1 MTMKKLFYLLNG
13 LLLTAALAACSSEY
27 DDPPEQ
33 PNSHQN
39 EVPIVDSLGTET
51 SQDNKSLYG
60 KWYLFRQDGYN
71 FYMEKLELGEDGTF
85 VIKTNGFI
93 HSNQPRTE
101 KCTYRITEGF
111 KYDEETHMDKAT
123 VYVYHRKISYN
134 SHNEN
139 DSTRCDFYLKGDT
152 LMFRYYETSDS
163 YFFNILVNAGS
174 KPEKWYVRDTNI
186 EDTYTT
192 ISPIQAS
199 DDVEAFFNEA
209 LPTICDSTGLGNWV
223 KYIGDFRL
231 EEPVEL
237 MGFNIISDQET
248 FESKYIG
255 NKTLPHIDFNK
266 YCIIFGR
273 YLLGVE
279 ETINYIDIQPIDND
293 YYVILHTTDPT
304 SDNYEVSYSAGEPHY
319 YYNGIEGRLKSFWGI
334 FPKDLPVIWSVF
346 SERSDVLRLH
356 PVEVNNSVKD
366 FLNEALPND
375 KGVSTFRFHE
385 KNEKEFLAINSQQ
398 ELEEAY
404 RGEADLPAIDFNKH
418 TLIIGKA
425 YMPGKYYHVKSM
437 EIHDYNGNLMLY
449 VQTDNPESLFWMAY
463 NMYFWALFPKIEQE
477 IASISIIPE
486 N

>member
-1 MTMKKLFYLLNG
+1 M
-13 LLLTAALAACSSEY
+13 
-27 DDPPEQ
+27 
-33 PNSHQN
+33 
-39 EVPIVDSLGTET
+39 
-51 SQDNKSLYG
+51 
-60 KWYLFRQDGYN
+60 GY
-71 FYMEKLELGEDGTF
+71 
-85 VIKTNGFI
+85 
-93 HSNQPRTE
+93 
-101 KCTYRITEGF
+101 
-111 KYDEETHMDKAT
+111 
-123 VYVYHRKISYN
+123 
-134 SHNEN
+134 
-139 DSTRCDFYLKGDT
+139 
-152 LMFRYYETSDS
+152 
-163 YFFNILVNAGS
+163 
-174 KPEKWYVRDTNI
+174 
-186 EDTYTT
+186 
-192 ISPIQAS
+192 
-199 DDVEAFFNEA
+199 
-209 LPTICDSTGLGNWV
+209 
-223 KYIGDFRL
+223 
-231 EEPVEL
+231 
-237 MGFNIISDQET
+237 NIISDQET

-319 YYNGIEGRLKSFWGI
+319 YYSGIEGRLKSFWGI

-375 KGVSTFRFHE
+375 KGVATFSFPE
-385 KNEKEFLAINSQQ
+385 KNEREILAINSQQ

-425 YMPGKYYHVKSM
+425 YMPGKYYHVRSM

-449 VQTDNPESLFWMAY
+449 VQTDNPEGLFWMAY